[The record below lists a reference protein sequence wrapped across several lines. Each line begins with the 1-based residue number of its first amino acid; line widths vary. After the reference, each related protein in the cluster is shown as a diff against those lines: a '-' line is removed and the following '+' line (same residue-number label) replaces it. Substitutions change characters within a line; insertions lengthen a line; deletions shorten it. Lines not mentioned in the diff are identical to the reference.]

1 MKGVISVIIAVIVI
15 YLLLVAFYA
24 LMQRSL
30 IYYPYTLS
38 TEQAH
43 YQAQALGGEAWLDS
57 SDQWQGWKI
66 TSGDQPINSHRARA
80 VVFHGNAGMA
90 LNRDYYA
97 DLLSGFEAS
106 GPWEVYIFEYPGYGP
121 RPGKPSEAA
130 LVDRALDAIDQLMA
144 EDPAPVLII
153 GESIGSGMASAIA
166 DSRSSAVEALLLIT
180 PFDSLVN
187 LARHHM
193 PFLPAG
199 LLLRDRLNNLDAL
212 ADYDRP
218 LIIVTAGTDQIVP
231 AEFAEPL
238 LEQHQGLMLHVS
250 QPDAGHNTLQFDP
263 GHSTWSDIDLFL
275 ASLQ

>member
-1 MKGVISVIIAVIVI
+1 MKSILSLLAAAGFI
-15 YLLLVAFYA
+15 YLLVMAFYA
-24 LMQRSL
+24 LTQRNL
-30 IYYPYTLS
+30 IYYPS
-38 TEQAH
+38 TMPIEQAQSMV
-43 YQAQALGGEAWLDS
+43 QAMGGEPWLSADG
-57 SDQWQGWKI
+57 QWQGWSMSVGPASEGVK
-66 TSGDQPINSHRARA
+66 RRRA

-130 LVDRALDAIDQLMA
+130 LVDRALEAIDQLMA

-218 LIIVTAGTDQIVP
+218 LIIVTAGNDQIVP